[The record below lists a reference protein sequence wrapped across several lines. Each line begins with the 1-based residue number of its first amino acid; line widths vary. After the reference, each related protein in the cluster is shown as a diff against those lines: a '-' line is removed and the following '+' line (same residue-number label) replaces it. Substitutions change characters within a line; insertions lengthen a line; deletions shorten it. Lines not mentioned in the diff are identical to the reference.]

1 MLFCTCCLASVALAR
16 VGTKERHEQR
26 AGSHWSPVKSALQ
39 LVCICRVNLLSR
51 QNHKTSVPA
60 SLKGAPPCR
69 VLMFAPW
76 LPVWS
81 CWPREGQ
88 SEKQPGWPGP
98 GASDEASTQPPP
110 RPPRHHPRPACSFGW
125 CWRMKSELWREIYCT
140 IKEEWPTLGTIKTT
154 LLWNDRGRR
163 GN

>member
-110 RPPRHHPRPACSFGW
+110 PPPPPPPEAGMLLRLVLAHEIRTLEGNLLHNKGRMAHFGD
-125 CWRMKSELWREIYCT
+125 
-140 IKEEWPTLGTIKTT
+140 
-154 LLWNDRGRR
+154 N
-163 GN
+163 